1 MSIFRLN
8 PVPYLGKFLLS
19 IPTDVQVAVMGS
31 QMQMN
36 SRPSQQFEGLQLAV
50 IYLSQTWAILCIAQQ
65 MNIGKH
71 MVGVDWCRLHIAFLF
86 YTVMKYLHLNVG
98 TSSLLLSAF
107 INPEFLHF

>member
-36 SRPSQQFEGLQLAV
+36 SRPSQQYSGLST
-50 IYLSQTWAILCIAQQ
+50 ITGS
-65 MNIGKH
+65 N
-71 MVGVDWCRLHIAFLF
+71 
-86 YTVMKYLHLNVG
+86 
-98 TSSLLLSAF
+98 
-107 INPEFLHF
+107 